1 MDEHAEH
8 RGYHGRMMMPEMAM
22 DLTQF
27 DGVLSAARNAGIDAN
42 RLEIRPA
49 KTADSAW
56 TVTEIDRSWPTQVDA
71 VAVDPSTMQV
81 LDRTRFEDFPL
92 MAKLTRWGVDFHMG
106 ILFGLVNQL
115 LLVAFGLALCVLI
128 IWGYRMWWMRRP
140 ARSAVSPVQTLC
152 QSWLALSV
160 WGRGVT
166 VVISIL
172 LGLALPVMGVSLA
185 LFVLVDWL
193 RWRAATRVTLAESS
207 AK

>member
-1 MDEHAEH
+1 
-8 RGYHGRMMMPEMAM
+8 MMMPEMAM
-22 DLTQF
+22 DLTLF
-27 DGVLSAARNAGIDAN
+27 DGVLSAARNAGIEAN
-42 RLEIRPA
+42 KLEIRPA
-49 KTADSAW
+49 KAESQAW

-71 VAVDPSTMQV
+71 VAVDPNTMQI

-128 IWGYRMWWMRRP
+128 LWGYRMWWMRRP
-140 ARSAVSPVQTLC
+140 AQSTANPVQTLC
-152 QSWLALSV
+152 QSWLALSG
-160 WGRGVT
+160 WGKVVT
-166 VVISIL
+166 AIISIL

-193 RWRAATRVTLAESS
+193 RWRAATGVSLAESS